1 MASGLGLLGAGL
13 KTKEQ
18 ALRGLTTAAQ
28 EEARNKALEEQIKG
42 QKYAAEQSQAATLG
56 STGAAIG
63 YVGATTAS
71 SAFGASMGAKFGAA
85 AGPVGALIG
94 AAAGFLFSKIF

>member
-42 QKYAAEQSQAATLG
+42 QKYAAEQNQASTLG

-63 YVGATTAS
+63 YIGATGGG
-71 SAFGASMGAKFGAA
+71 AFGASMGAKFGAA

>member
-1 MASGLGLLGAGL
+1 MANGLGLLGAGL

-18 ALRGLTTAAQ
+18 ALKGLTTAAQ
-28 EEARNKALEEQIKG
+28 EEARNKALQEQIEG

-63 YVGATTAS
+63 YYAGA
-71 SAFGASMGAKFGAA
+71 GASIG
-85 AGPVGALIG
+85 GPVGALIG
-94 AAAGFLFSKIF
+94 AAAGFLFSKIL